1 MAEEL
6 LPDLLVCPF
15 ESIRL
20 TKSKTD
26 FIFLLW
32 SNSQYARRQL
42 MTPHRMTDIKNE
54 GDI

>member
-26 FIFLLW
+26 FIF
-32 SNSQYARRQL
+32 YCGV
-42 MTPHRMTDIKNE
+42 TPSTPADS
-54 GDI
+54 